1 MCVCVVSG
9 EEGEEEKAKEL
20 WVCGISVHM
29 RDGDDEMARSVCSVR
44 AVG

>member
-1 MCVCVVSG
+1 VVSG
-9 EEGEEEKAKEL
+9 EEGEEAKAKEL

-29 RDGDDEMARSVCSVR
+29 RDGDGEMGRLVCSVC